1 MDPTTLPVDGKY
13 FTPMSYLTWAPEI
26 RNPAGSAHPSSCHD
40 QDVFGFENPFS
51 DVRHALVAA
60 FGAEV
65 EVLLIHPLRK
75 TFKQCTKKFRG
86 GDMVKSAP
94 VHTEA
99 AHLKRGLTLFS
110 GWIPVETKLKVPDK
124 DSITATATQAKR
136 IPAHP
141 NCRILSAVSS
151 NLII

>member
-1 MDPTTLPVDGKY
+1 MANISLQCP
-13 FTPMSYLTWAPEI
+13 TWAPEI

-124 DSITATATQAKR
+124 DSITATASPQHKQNAFPRT
-136 IPAHP
+136 
-141 NCRILSAVSS
+141 
-151 NLII
+151 LIVESFQQSVVT